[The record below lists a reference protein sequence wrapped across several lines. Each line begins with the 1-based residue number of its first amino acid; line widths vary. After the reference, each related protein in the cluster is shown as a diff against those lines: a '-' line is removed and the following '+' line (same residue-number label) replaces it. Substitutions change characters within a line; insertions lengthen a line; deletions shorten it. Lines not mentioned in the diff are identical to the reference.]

1 MKTSLR
7 FGLLLAML
15 ALAPALAASDKQAP
29 SAEEASVIAQLK
41 SLQTEIGPQKRE
53 FIKAQL
59 ELTPAEEASFW
70 PVYDRHQA
78 ALQELNRRRVDNVL
92 AYSRVWNAGHIEDVP
107 ADKLVKEAISIER
120 DEADLLDKS
129 YQDLRGKIL
138 AVKLVRY
145 LQLES
150 KLRAFVRIRQAS
162 EVPLAE

>member
-1 MKTSLR
+1 MKTSFR
-7 FGLLLAML
+7 CGLMLAML
-15 ALAPALAASDKQAP
+15 ALAPAIYASDKTKVDTDD
-29 SAEEASVIAQLK
+29 ASVIAQLK
-41 SLQTEIGPQKRE
+41 SMQTEIGPKKRE

-59 ELTPAEEASFW
+59 ELTPEEEAKFW

-78 ALQELNRRRVDNVL
+78 ALEELNRRRVENVL

-107 ADKLVKEAISIER
+107 ADKLLKEAISIER
-120 DEADLLDKS
+120 AEADLLDRS
-129 YQDLRGKIL
+129 YQDLRGKIV

-150 KLRAFVRIRQAS
+150 KLRAFVRIKQAA